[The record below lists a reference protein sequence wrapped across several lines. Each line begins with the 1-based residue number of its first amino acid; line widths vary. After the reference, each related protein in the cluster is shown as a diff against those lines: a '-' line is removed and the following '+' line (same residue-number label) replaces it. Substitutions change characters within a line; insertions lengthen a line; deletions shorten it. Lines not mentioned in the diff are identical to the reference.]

1 MMPVLRL
8 GLIGYGAIGRMVAAA
23 LAGEARLALTAA
35 LVRRERAE
43 AGMTLTVDP
52 DRFFAERRDA
62 VLECA
67 GHQAVRDHGERVLV
81 GGADLIVTS
90 VGALVDDA
98 LLARLRAAAER
109 AGKRLI
115 IPSAGVGALD
125 ILSAGAVGGLDRV
138 AITVRKDPASWKGTP
153 AEAAHDLDR
162 LAAPVTLYDGPVRA
176 GARLYP
182 ENVNIAAAAALAG
195 IGLDRTRLIIIAD
208 PHVDAH
214 VVELEAAGAFGRF
227 RFVEEI
233 VPTAANRKTGMLVGM
248 AVVKTL
254 RQMAASVVVAA

>member
-1 MMPVLRL
+1 MTPVLRL
-8 GLIGYGAIGRMVAAA
+8 GLIGYGAIGRAVA
-23 LAGEARLALTAA
+23 AA

-43 AGMTLTVDP
+43 AGMTLIVDP
-52 DRFFAERRDA
+52 ERFFAERCDA

-67 GHQAVRDHGERVLV
+67 GHQAVRDHGARVLA

-109 AGKRLI
+109 AGRRLI

-138 AITVRKDPASWKGTP
+138 AITVRKDPESWKGTP

-162 LAAPVTLYDGPVRA
+162 LTAPVTLYDGPVRA

-195 IGLDRTRLIIIAD
+195 IGLDRTRLVIIAD
-208 PHVDAH
+208 PAVSAH
-214 VVELEAAGAFGRF
+214 VVTLKAEGAFGRF
-227 RFVEEI
+227 RFTEEI

-254 RQMAASVVVAA
+254 RQMASSVVVAA

>member
-1 MMPVLRL
+1 MTPMLRL
-8 GLIGYGAIGRMVAAA
+8 GLIGYGAIGRAVAAA
-23 LAGEARLALTAA
+23 LAGEARLAVTAA

-52 DRFFAERRDA
+52 ERFLAERCDA

-67 GHQAVRDHGERVLV
+67 GHQAVRDYGERVLA

-90 VGALVDDA
+90 AGALVDDA
-98 LLARLRAAAER
+98 LLARLSAAAAR

-125 ILSAGAVGGLDRV
+125 ILSAGAVGGLDHV
-138 AITVRKDPASWKGTP
+138 AITVRKDPESWKGTP
-153 AEAAHDLDR
+153 AEAAHDLDQ
-162 LAAPVTLYDGPVRA
+162 LTAPVTLYDGPVRA

-195 IGLDRTRLIIIAD
+195 IGLDRTRLVIIAD
-208 PHVDAH
+208 PAINAH
-214 VVELEAAGAFGRF
+214 VVELEAEGAFGRF

-254 RQMAASVVVAA
+254 RQMAASVVVGG